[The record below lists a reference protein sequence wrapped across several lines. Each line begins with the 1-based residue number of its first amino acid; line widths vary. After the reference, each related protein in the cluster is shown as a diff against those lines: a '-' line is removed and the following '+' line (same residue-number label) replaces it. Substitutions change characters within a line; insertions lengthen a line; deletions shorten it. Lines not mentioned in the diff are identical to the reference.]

1 MTGAEATG
9 KPVTSMTSTLSM
21 RRAAVGAAV
30 LLFLA
35 RSGVGQEAPP
45 LTVETLKPV
54 PTVVKSGE
62 PFLQVY
68 RVRFPDLI
76 GEGRELIV
84 LEDRMA
90 PESVTVNPFEASSVD
105 MVKRR
110 VGDEHIW
117 DFTYTMRLVNP
128 TKGTYLV
135 PSISVFWLLRDLGAT
150 IEESE
155 VRLINTDEVF
165 VSYVTTVTDDPV
177 IDIRDAVE
185 LGSFTTRAT
194 VMKAMAWTVAPL
206 PLVVWLVMFV
216 RVLRRPKLA
225 GPGPV
230 RQEDDLEALEVASI
244 PLSAG
249 QARRQLRRHLKVL
262 GAFNHQHAQDGQAW
276 LAMERNLVISF
287 KDLLWAEL
295 PELNPGDTPRDIKG
309 YIERRVKEGSR
320 KDALMTLASRM
331 VVYQSSLEKGIPSP
345 VEGVDLEARL
355 LDQSLRQLRLPLR
368 VWTSFTAWTGRLKG
382 MTGAGPGH
390 AD

>member
-1 MTGAEATG
+1 MTAAEATG
-9 KPVTSMTSTLSM
+9 KPVTSMLNM
-21 RRAAVGAAV
+21 RRAAIGAAI
-30 LLFLA
+30 LLLLA
-35 RSGVGQEAPP
+35 RIGVGQEPPP

-90 PESVTVNPFEASSVD
+90 PENVTVNPFEAISVD
-105 MVKRR
+105 VVKRR

-117 DFTYTMRLVNP
+117 DFAYTLRLLSP
-128 TKGTYLV
+128 TKGTHLV
-135 PSISVFWLLRDLGAT
+135 PSISFFWLLRDLGAT

-155 VRLINTDEVF
+155 VRLINTDEVY
-165 VSYVTTVTDDPV
+165 VSYVTTVTDDLV

-194 VMKAMAWTVAPL
+194 VMKAIAWTVAPL
-206 PLVVWLVMFV
+206 PLVVWLVMLV
-216 RVLRRPKLA
+216 RLMRRPKLA
-225 GPGPV
+225 GPGLV
-230 RQEDDLEALEVASI
+230 KKEDDLEGLQPASVQ
-244 PLSAG
+244 LSAG

-276 LAMERNLVISF
+276 LAMERNLVIAF
-287 KDLLWAEL
+287 KDFLWAEL

-309 YIERRVKEGSR
+309 YIERRVEEGSR

-331 VVYQSSLEKGIPSP
+331 VVYQSGLEKGIPSP
-345 VEGVDLEARL
+345 VEDVGLEASL
-355 LDQSLRQLRLPLR
+355 LDQSLTQLRRPLR
-368 VWTSFTAWTGRLKG
+368 MWTSFTAWIGRLRG
-382 MTGAGPGH
+382 MTGARPGH
-390 AD
+390 AN

>member
-1 MTGAEATG
+1 
-9 KPVTSMTSTLSM
+9 MTSIVSMLKVSLLNM
-21 RRAAVGAAV
+21 RRAAIGAAV
-30 LLFLA
+30 LLLLA
-35 RSGVGQEAPP
+35 RSGVGQEPPP

-90 PESVTVNPFEASSVD
+90 PGNVTVNPFEAISVD
-105 MVKRR
+105 VAKRR

-117 DFTYTMRLVNP
+117 DFAYTLRLVDP
-128 TKGTYLV
+128 AKGTYLV
-135 PSISVFWLLRDLGAT
+135 PSISFFWLLRDLGAT
-150 IEESE
+150 IEDSE
-155 VRLINTDEVF
+155 VRLVNTDEMF
-165 VSYVTTVTDDPV
+165 VSYVTTVTEDLV

-194 VMKAMAWTVAPL
+194 VMKAIAWTVAPL
-206 PLVVWLVMFV
+206 PLVVWLFMLV
-216 RVLRRPKLA
+216 RLMRRPKLA
-225 GPGPV
+225 GPGLV
-230 RQEDDLEALEVASI
+230 KQEDDLEALQAASGQ
-244 PLSAG
+244 LSAG

-262 GAFNHQHAQDGQAW
+262 GAFNHQHAPDGQAL

-309 YIERRVKEGSR
+309 YIERRVEEGSR

-331 VVYQSSLEKGIPSP
+331 VVYQSGLEKGIPSP
-345 VEGVDLEARL
+345 VEDVDLEARL
-355 LDQSLRQLRLPLR
+355 LDQSLTQLRLPMR
-368 VWTSFTAWTGRLKG
+368 VWTSFTAWIGRAKG
-382 MTGAGPGH
+382 MTGARPGH

>member
-1 MTGAEATG
+1 ML
-9 KPVTSMTSTLSM
+9 SMFNM
-21 RRAAVGAAV
+21 RRAALGAAI
-30 LLFLA
+30 LLLLA
-35 RSGVGQEAPP
+35 RSGVGQEPP
-45 LTVETLKPV
+45 PVTVETLKPV

-62 PFLQVY
+62 PFLQAY

-90 PESVTVNPFEASSVD
+90 PENVTVNPFEAISVD
-105 MVKRR
+105 VVKRR

-117 DFTYTMRLVNP
+117 DFTYTLRLVNP
-128 TKGTYLV
+128 TKGPYLV
-135 PSISVFWLLRDLGAT
+135 PSISFFWLLRELGAT

-155 VRLINTDEVF
+155 VRLINTEEVF

-194 VMKAMAWTVAPL
+194 VMKAIAWTVAPL
-206 PLVVWLVMFV
+206 PLVVWLVMLV
-216 RVLRRPKLA
+216 RLMRRPKLA
-225 GPGPV
+225 PGPV
-230 RQEDDLEALEVASI
+230 KQEDDLEALQPASVQ
-244 PLSAG
+244 LSAG

-262 GAFNHQHAQDGQAW
+262 SAFNHQHAQDGQAW

-331 VVYQSSLEKGIPSP
+331 VVYQSGLEKGIPSP
-345 VEGVDLEARL
+345 VEDVDLEARR
-355 LDQSLRQLRLPLR
+355 LDQSLTQLRLPLR
-368 VWTSFTAWTGRLKG
+368 AWTSFTAWFGRLKG
-382 MTGAGPGH
+382 MTGSRPGH

>member
-1 MTGAEATG
+1 
-9 KPVTSMTSTLSM
+9 M
-21 RRAAVGAAV
+21 RRAAIGAAV
-30 LLFLA
+30 LLLLA
-35 RSGVGQEAPP
+35 RSGFGQEPPP

-90 PESVTVNPFEASSVD
+90 PGNVTVNPFEAISVD
-105 MVKRR
+105 VAKRR

-117 DFTYTMRLVNP
+117 DFAYTLRLVNP
-128 TKGTYLV
+128 TKETYLV
-135 PSISVFWLLRDLGAT
+135 PSLSFFCLIRDLGET
-150 IEESE
+150 IEEAE

-177 IDIRDAVE
+177 IDIRDGVE

-194 VMKAMAWTVAPL
+194 VMKAVAWTVAPL
-206 PLVVWLVMFV
+206 PLVVWLFMLV
-216 RVLRRPKLA
+216 RLMRRPKLA
-225 GPGPV
+225 GPGLV
-230 RQEDDLEALEVASI
+230 KQEDALEALQAASGQ
-244 PLSAG
+244 LSAG

-262 GAFNHQHAQDGQAW
+262 GAFNHQHAPDGQAL

-309 YIERRVKEGSR
+309 YIERRVEEGSR

-331 VVYQSSLEKGIPSP
+331 VVYQSGLEKGIPSP
-345 VEGVDLEARL
+345 VEDVDLEAKL
-355 LDQSLRQLRLPLR
+355 LDQSLTQLRLPVR
-368 VWTSFTAWTGRLKG
+368 VWTSFTAWIGRPKG
-382 MTGAGPGH
+382 MTGARPGP